1 MTNLTYS
8 LLVGHFL
15 LIMEYF
21 SRNYNG
27 YDDEDDENAYIY
39 HNYIYYI
46 FILCQISKFLDF
58 SQYFYIYKVS
68 LVHFIFS

>member
-21 SRNYNG
+21 SRSYNG

-39 HNYIYYI
+39 HDHNYTEDIQ
-46 FILCQISKFLDF
+46 LF
-58 SQYFYIYKVS
+58 SCKCIVKTHINNVFT
-68 LVHFIFS
+68 